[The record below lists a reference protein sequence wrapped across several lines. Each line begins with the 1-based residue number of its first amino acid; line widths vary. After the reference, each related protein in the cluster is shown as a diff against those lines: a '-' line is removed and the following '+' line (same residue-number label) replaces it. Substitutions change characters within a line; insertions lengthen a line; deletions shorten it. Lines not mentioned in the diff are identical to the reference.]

1 MRQSGSVNSDD
12 RFFFPGEVIYH
23 KCDEGWLAICIEA
36 ANWIVLTSD
45 LQRQI
50 LEDLTKGSTIGHI
63 LEYLSSDEILFSC
76 KSYWQ
81 R

>member
-63 LEYLSSDEILFSC
+63 LEYLSSDEIIQLQ
-76 KSYWQ
+76 KL
-81 R
+81 